1 MRIVIDMQGA
11 QGANRLRGIGRYTL
25 ALALAIV
32 RQRGEH
38 EVFLVLNGLFEETL
52 DPIRCTFEG
61 LLPPSNIRVW
71 EPVQTDACVDR
82 AWQRRVRE
90 LMREAFLATLRPD
103 MVLVTSLFESLEDS
117 ITSVASLV
125 WNAPTAVVLYDLIP
139 IILRHPY
146 LDDPVAEASYE
157 NKLGHLRRADLLLA
171 ISESSRQE
179 GICHLDFPPD
189 ACINISTAAD
199 PRFRPVLL
207 DAARERQVRAQYS
220 IERPFLM
227 YTGGI
232 DYRKNIE
239 GLIRAYAQLP
249 EPLRSE
255 HQLAIV
261 CSVQPDDR
269 AALEGLAEQVGLKR
283 DDLVLTGFVPE
294 EELLALYNLCKAFIF
309 PSSHEGF
316 GLPALEAMAC
326 GRAVIGSNTSSL
338 PEVIGRDDAQF
349 DPFDTSSIVEM
360 IERVLSDDDFRE
372 SLERHG
378 LEQAQRFSW
387 DITGRRAIVAMD
399 RWRAEHMPPSNLHI
413 RLSPQRKKLAYV
425 SPLPPERSGIGD
437 YSAELLPMLAR
448 FYDIDVII
456 LQDSV
461 SDPWIRAN
469 CAVRDAAW
477 FRDNAAD
484 YARVIYHF
492 GNSHFHR
499 HMFGLLDEIPGV
511 VVLHDFFLSGL
522 IAYMDETGYA
532 PGFWTES
539 LYQSHGYKPLLERQ
553 RAENIDDIVWAY
565 PSNSRVLEAALSVI
579 VHSTASCR
587 LAQQWYGADSA
598 DHWQVIPLLRVA
610 AREDD
615 RDRSRAAL
623 KISEEKFVV
632 CSFGVLGPMKLNHRL
647 VDAWLASSLVD
658 DPRCVLVFVGE
669 NQEGDYGNQLVEKIN
684 RAGSRAQIHIT
695 GWVDVSTFRHYLA
708 AADVGVQLRTLSR
721 GETSATVLDCMNYG
735 LATIVNANGSMA
747 DINEDAVLKLPD
759 VFTDEQLADALEN
772 LLDPVVRQR
781 LGHKARNIIVTEH
794 APRICAAKYV
804 VAIERAY
811 RDAVSGIHGLTTA
824 LTAVQ
829 PTPASVESWLPIASS
844 IAQTVSRRTAS
855 HQLFVDVSELVQRDA
870 RSGIQ
875 RVVRSVLQVLI
886 ADPPVGYR
894 VEPVYATLDNS
905 YRYARSFT
913 LRFLGCAPRTLQDD
927 PVEFRTGDAFLGL
940 DFQPHVVS
948 AQREFYRRLRKQGI
962 PVKFVVY
969 DLLPIDVPHAFFEG
983 AAAGHQ
989 AWLEVVAEN
998 DGAICISE
1006 AVANSLSAWFERYA
1020 AARSRPFDVDWFH
1033 LGADI
1038 EATLPTQGLPDDAEA
1053 VFNCLRLRT
1062 SILMVG
1068 TLEPRKRH
1076 VQALDAFEKLWSDGV
1091 DVNLVIVGNEGWM
1104 VEALTSRLRSHPES
1118 KKRLFWLAAISDEFL
1133 EKIYDECAVLLCA
1146 SEGEGF
1152 GLPLIEAAQHKMPI
1166 IARDIGVFRE
1176 VAGDCAYYFE
1186 GMQPEELS
1194 SAIEHWLSLHTEGK
1208 IPSSEGVRWFT
1219 WHESAEE
1226 LKALIRGG
1234 QTAKRR
1240 LSNR

>member
-25 ALALAIV
+25 ALAQALV

-38 EVFLVLNGLFEETL
+38 EIFLVLNGLFDETI
-52 DPIRCTFEG
+52 DPIRCAFEG
-61 LLPPSNIRVW
+61 LLPTSNIRVW
-71 EPVQTDACVDR
+71 QPARTDTRVDR

-103 MVLVTSLFESLEDS
+103 IVLVTSLFEGLEDS
-117 ITSVASLV
+117 ITSIASLA

-139 IILRHPY
+139 LIFRHPY
-146 LDDPVAEASYE
+146 LDDPVAEAGYE

-179 GICHLDFPPD
+179 GIRYLEFAPE

-199 PRFRPVLL
+199 PEFKPMLI
-207 DAARERQVRAQYS
+207 DTARERQVRDQYR

-249 EPLRSE
+249 EPLRSG

-261 CSVQPDDR
+261 CSVQPDAR
-269 AALEGLAEQVGLKR
+269 AALDELAEQVGLAP

-294 EELLALYNLCKAFIF
+294 EDLLALYNLCKAFIF

-326 GRAVIGSNTSSL
+326 GRAVIASNTSSL
-338 PEVIGRDDAQF
+338 PEVIGRDDALF
-349 DPFDTSSIVEM
+349 DPFSTSSIVNM
-360 IERVLSDDDFRE
+360 IERVLRDEDFRE

-378 LEQAQRFSW
+378 LAQAQRFSW
-387 DITGRRAIVAMD
+387 DITGRRAIEAMEK
-399 RWRAEHMPPSNLHI
+399 WHVEHILPPDLLNELTT
-413 RLSPQRKKLAYV
+413 RRKKLAYV
-425 SPLPPERSGIGD
+425 SPLPPEHSGISD
-437 YSAELLPMLAR
+437 YSAELLPRLAQH
-448 FYDIDVII
+448 YDIDVIV

-477 FRDNAAD
+477 FRDNAAG
-484 YARVIYHF
+484 YERVIYHF

-499 HMFGLLDEIPGV
+499 HMFELLDEIPGV

-522 IAYMDETGYA
+522 ISYMDGTGYTRE
-532 PGFWTES
+532 FWTES

-553 RAENIDDIVWAY
+553 RAENIGDIIWAY
-565 PSNSRVLEAALSVI
+565 PCNNQVLEAALGVI
-579 VHSTASCR
+579 VHSTTSCR

-598 DHWQVIPLLRVA
+598 DDWQIIPHLRVE
-610 AREDD
+610 AREID
-615 RDRSRAAL
+615 RDKSRAAL
-623 KISEEKFVV
+623 EIGDDKFVV

-647 VDAWLASSLVD
+647 IDAWLVSSLAD
-658 DPRCVLVFVGE
+658 DPRCILVFVGE
-669 NQEGDYGNQLVEKIN
+669 NQQDDYGNALVEKISQ
-684 RAGSRAQIHIT
+684 AGAHAQIRIT
-695 GWVDVSTFRHYLA
+695 GWADVSTFRHYLA

-721 GETSATVLDCMNYG
+721 GETSGTVLDCMNYG

-747 DINEDAVLKLPD
+747 DISDSAVVKLPD
-759 VFTDEQLADALEN
+759 AFADEQLVNALEN
-772 LLDPVVRQR
+772 LRDPVIRQR
-781 LGHKARNIIVTEH
+781 LGHNARSIILTEH
-794 APRICAAKYV
+794 APQICATKYV
-804 VAIERAY
+804 TAIEHAY
-811 RDAVSGIHGLTTA
+811 RNAESGVHGLTTA
-824 LTAVQ
+824 LAAVE
-829 PTPASVESWLPIASS
+829 PAPLSVESWLPIASS
-844 IAQTVSRRTAS
+844 IAQTVHRRTAS

-870 RSGIQ
+870 KSGIQ
-875 RVVRSVLQVLI
+875 RVVRSMLKALI
-886 ADPPVGYR
+886 ADPPLGYR
-894 VEPVYATLDNS
+894 VEPVYATVDNS

-913 LRFLGCAPRTLQDD
+913 LLFLGCASGTLKDD
-927 PVEFRTGDAFLGL
+927 PVEFRAGDRFLGL
-940 DFQPHVVS
+940 DFQPHVVK
-948 AQREFYRRLRKQGI
+948 AQREFYRGLRKQGI

-969 DLLPIDVPHAFFEG
+969 DLLPIDVPHAFVDG
-983 AAAGHQ
+983 AADGHH

-1006 AVANSLSAWFERYA
+1006 AVANSFTAWFERYA
-1020 AARSRPFDVDWFH
+1020 AGRSGPFEVDWFH

-1038 EATLPTQGLPDDAEA
+1038 EATSPTRGLPDYADAILD
-1053 VFNCLRLRT
+1053 CLRLRT

-1076 VQALDAFEKLWSDGV
+1076 TQALDAFEQLWSGGV
-1091 DVNLVIVGNEGWM
+1091 DVNLVIVGKEGWM
-1104 VEALTSRLRSHPES
+1104 VETLTRRLRSHPES
-1118 KKRLFWLAAISDEFL
+1118 KKRLFWLEAISDEFL
-1133 EKIYDECAVLLCA
+1133 EKIYDECAALLCA

-1152 GLPLIEAAQHKMPI
+1152 GLPLIEAAQHKVPI
-1166 IARDIGVFRE
+1166 IARDIDVFRE
-1176 VAGDCAYYFE
+1176 VAGDSAYYFR
-1186 GMQPEELS
+1186 GMEPEELAR
-1194 SAIEHWLSLHTEGK
+1194 AIEHWLALRNERK
-1208 IPSSEGVRWFT
+1208 IPNSEEVRWFT
-1219 WHESAEE
+1219 WHESAAE
-1226 LKALIRGG
+1226 LKALIAGG

-1240 LSNR
+1240 L